1 MNSPLTE
8 AAKKKLNFIKRE
20 LATLNQSA
28 VRSLEEVMEETL
40 TLHHL
45 GMFPK
50 LGVSFKTT
58 NCIENIMR
66 QVGIYTDRVSYWKNS
81 DQRQRWVGTALQEI
95 ETKLRAVSGYRHLRE
110 LREAMKDLNFKENII
125 KVGRVIVQR
134 ESLPTIEAD
143 PIQMRQLLQN
153 LISKAIKFKKKEK
166 APKFELAPKQYE
178 NGFWDISVK
187 DNGIGFDSQHV
198 DSIFQ
203 PYFRL
208 NG

>member
-1 MNSPLTE
+1 ENILKYLDKKHKSNFRRKLQLAYEQPTYE
-8 AAKKKLNFIKRE
+8 AAKKKLNLIKRE
-20 LATLNQSA
+20 LAILNQSA

-95 ETKLRAVSGYRHLRE
+95 E
-110 LREAMKDLNFKENII
+110 
-125 KVGRVIVQR
+125 
-134 ESLPTIEAD
+134 
-143 PIQMRQLLQN
+143 
-153 LISKAIKFKKKEK
+153 
-166 APKFELAPKQYE
+166 
-178 NGFWDISVK
+178 
-187 DNGIGFDSQHV
+187 
-198 DSIFQ
+198 
-203 PYFRL
+203 
-208 NG
+208 